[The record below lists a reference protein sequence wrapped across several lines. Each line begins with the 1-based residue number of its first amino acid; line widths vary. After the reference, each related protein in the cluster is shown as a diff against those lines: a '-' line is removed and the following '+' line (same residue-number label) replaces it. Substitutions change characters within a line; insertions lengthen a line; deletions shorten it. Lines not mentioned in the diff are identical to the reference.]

1 VNLICE
7 EKNEEHIKQT
17 KKGGQKNT
25 TNIQK
30 WKMRTKNTTKFGFC
44 KLVVYNVLTSVS
56 RNRRKFTN
64 NMHEQDKI
72 AVTQFFQEVYLETVK
87 RVSRRGKEW
96 EPLLIY
102 INS

>member
-1 VNLICE
+1 ME
-7 EKNEEHIKQT
+7 DEDEEHDEILKIEHLH
-17 KKGGQKNT
+17 KCRNYL
-25 TNIQK
+25 
-30 WKMRTKNTTKFGFC
+30 FGFC